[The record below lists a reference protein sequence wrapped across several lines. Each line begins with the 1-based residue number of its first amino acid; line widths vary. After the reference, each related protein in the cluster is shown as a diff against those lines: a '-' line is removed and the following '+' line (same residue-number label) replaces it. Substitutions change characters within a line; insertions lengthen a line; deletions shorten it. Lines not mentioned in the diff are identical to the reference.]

1 MPARTLLS
9 RPGVAWLDSPPAK
22 VMAKISKSR
31 SKPKSGAPSEIA
43 RRRTAARKEPGS
55 RYTKRRREI
64 AEAAAVEFKKR
75 GFRGTTLSHVA
86 EAMGVDRASLY
97 YYVSN
102 KEELF
107 EELVSE
113 VVKVNLAAASAI
125 RDGEGTAP
133 EKLRRLIEG
142 LMASYA
148 EHFPVLYVLIQENLA
163 HVAPERSAWAEE
175 MKGINRAYEDVVIEI
190 IEAGQAEGTLVD
202 SAPPRLLAYG
212 IIGMVGWTNRWFNPQ
227 RSLLGADE
235 IGRAFADTLL
245 NGLVAAPKA
254 KPAVKKPT
262 RKPTRSKATSRKS

>member
-1 MPARTLLS
+1 
-9 RPGVAWLDSPPAK
+9 
-22 VMAKISKSR
+22 MAKASKRTSPKTGPPR
-31 SKPKSGAPSEIA
+31 SDFA
-43 RRRTAARKEPGS
+43 RRRSAARKEPGS
-55 RYTKRRREI
+55 RYTARRREI
-64 AEAAAVEFKKR
+64 AEAAAIEFKKR

-113 VVKVNLAAASAI
+113 VVKVNLAHAVAI
-125 RDGEGTAP
+125 RDGDGSAP
-133 EKLRRLIEG
+133 EKLRGLIEG

-148 EHFPVLYVLIQENLA
+148 EHFPVLYILIQENLA
-163 HVAPERSAWAEE
+163 HVAPERSEWAES
-175 MKGINRAYEDVVIEI
+175 MKEINRAYEAVVIEI
-190 IEAGQAEGTLVD
+190 IEAGQADGTLTAT
-202 SAPPRLLAYG
+202 APPRLLAYG

-245 NGLVAAPKA
+245 NGLAVGPPPRGSGAQAKPKA
-254 KPAVKKPT
+254 PAKGKG
-262 RKPTRSKATSRKS
+262 RSKAGGKAKAKAKATGTAKKAGRGA